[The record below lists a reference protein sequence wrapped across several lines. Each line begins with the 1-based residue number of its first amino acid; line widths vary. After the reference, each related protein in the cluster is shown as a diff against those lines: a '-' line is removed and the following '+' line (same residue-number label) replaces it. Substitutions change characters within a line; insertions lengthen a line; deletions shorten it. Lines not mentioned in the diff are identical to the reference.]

1 MLLRGGCSVGHAPS
15 LCGIL
20 GGRGRVAGPGG
31 AGGNLNLKPESTAG
45 SVSGVRVRVR
55 KSKLCSRQD
64 SEEVLRYPIVPGGAQ
79 KYLEIPRHTKR
90 YMKVSIGTKMVLP
103 IGILVT
109 L

>member
-1 MLLRGGCSVGHAPS
+1 MLLKGGCSVAHAPS

-31 AGGNLNLKPESTAG
+31 AGGNLKPESTAG

-64 SEEVLRYPIVPGGAQ
+64 SEEVFRYPKA
-79 KYLEIPRHTKR
+79 PRDTKE
-90 YMKVSIGTKMVLP
+90 
-103 IGILVT
+103 GI
-109 L
+109 

>member
-1 MLLRGGCSVGHAPS
+1 MLLRGGCSVAHAPS

-31 AGGNLNLKPESTAG
+31 AGGNLKPESMAG

-64 SEEVLRYPIVPGGAQ
+64 SEEVPWA
-79 KYLEIPRHTKR
+79 PR
-90 YMKVSIGTKMVLP
+90 GT
-103 IGILVT
+103 
-109 L
+109 